1 MGLHGTKPPHFANG
15 RGETAPRGS
24 NLSIREILSETVS
37 DDATMATLALMGCA
51 GRRAGRRC
59 RKRAAEGN
67 RGETP
72 LLYQEP

>member
-1 MGLHGTKPPHFANG
+1 MRHNISCWVTVARECGSAAMVPNRPFWQSLSGTL
-15 RGETAPRGS
+15 S
-24 NLSIREILSETVS
+24 N
-37 DDATMATLALMGCA
+37 DATMAALALMGCA